1 MLERKSE
8 KKPVERKMKLQW
20 RRHKMA
26 TMGTILVAIVATL
39 FVVIG
44 IFSLN
49 ESPDIGYVFLI
60 FGIVLYC
67 AVGYDIYRMYGY

>member
-1 MLERKSE
+1 MPERKSE
-8 KKPVERKMKLQW
+8 KKPVEKKMKLQW
-20 RRHKMA
+20 RKYK
-26 TMGTILVAIVATL
+26 TGTIGTILVAIVATL

-44 IFSLN
+44 LFSLK
-49 ESPDIGYVFLI
+49 ESPDIGYIFLV

>member
-8 KKPVERKMKLQW
+8 KKPVEKKMKLQW
-20 RRHKMA
+20 RRHKTA
-26 TMGTILVAIVATL
+26 TIGTILVAIVAAL
-39 FVVIG
+39 LVVIG

-60 FGIVLYC
+60 AGVVLFC

>member
-26 TMGTILVAIVATL
+26 TMGTILVAIVAAL

>member
-26 TMGTILVAIVATL
+26 TMGTILVAIVAAL
-39 FVVIG
+39 LVVIG

-60 FGIVLYC
+60 AGVVLFC

>member
-26 TMGTILVAIVATL
+26 TMGTIRVSIVAAL
-39 FVVIG
+39 LVV
-44 IFSLN
+44 
-49 ESPDIGYVFLI
+49 
-60 FGIVLYC
+60 
-67 AVGYDIYRMYGY
+67 M

>member
-1 MLERKSE
+1 MPERKSE

-20 RRHKMA
+20 RRHKTA
-26 TMGTILVAIVATL
+26 TIGTILVAIVAAL
-39 FVVIG
+39 LVVIG

>member
-26 TMGTILVAIVATL
+26 TMGTILVAIVAAL
-39 FVVIG
+39 LVVMG